1 MLREEVK
8 NCKLGR
14 DFVWLWSVHSNSI
27 RNCESVVTRCVLVIL
42 NASKCVSVPDGG
54 KELQRSVR
62 GLSKRKEANSFK
74 FSPPKYWE
82 FVALRYILARAQP
95 RTPLGNLQHW
105 LSLSWLPRSLKQK
118 MGLLT
123 RLNKPTYT
131 IFAWY
136 SFVCAYGQL
145 NSRELWGGWLC
156 ATIGRGN
163 AASWRWGCRVDA
175 PDLIETSSNW
185 QTRYTCT
192 ETYWNIMTR

>member
-1 MLREEVK
+1 MHQNAFPSPMEERSYSALYEAYLR
-8 NCKLGR
+8 GR
-14 DFVWLWSVHSNSI
+14 RLI
-27 RNCESVVTRCVLVIL
+27 RS
-42 NASKCVSVPDGG
+42 SSP
-54 KELQRSVR
+54 
-62 GLSKRKEANSFK
+62 
-74 FSPPKYWE
+74 PPKYWE